1 MLSSE
6 GRKRLSQLC
15 LRLRGNTSLRKFTP
29 RAGISAPAWNA
40 WENESGN
47 WGMGNARKLATF
59 IGTSVDKLQQYL
71 NGEYSLEEYLRL
83 QILET
88 GELELSELTDPV
100 DQVIAWMGSLS
111 LRDLFRIISAGVR
124 LAETTIDPNSEAARE
139 KQNQLQQSETSS
151 SVTGSKSD
159 FQMKDAELAL
169 KCWRD
174 ISHGRL
180 PSNPEL
186 IKLAAALDVDT
197 CWLKK
202 TITKLSEI
210 MANDT
215 NN

>member
-6 GRKRLSQLC
+6 GKKRLSQLC
-15 LRLRGNTSLRKFTP
+15 LRLRGKTPLRKFTP
-29 RAGISAPAWNA
+29 RVGVSAAAWNA

-47 WGMGNARKLATF
+47 WGIGNAKKLATF
-59 IGTSVDKLQQYL
+59 IGTSVDRLQRYL
-71 NGEYSLEEYLRL
+71 NGEYSLEDYLRL
-83 QILET
+83 PLLDT
-88 GELELSELTDPV
+88 GESEVSEPTDTV

-111 LRDLFRIISAGVR
+111 LRDLLRLISAGVR
-124 LAETTIDPNSEAARE
+124 LAEITIDPNSEAVSE
-139 KQNQLQQSETSS
+139 KQNQRQQRATSK
-151 SVTGSKSD
+151 SVTGRKTA
-159 FQMKDAELAL
+159 FQMKDGELAL

-174 ISHGRL
+174 ISQGKV

-197 CWLKK
+197 CLLKK

-210 MANDT
+210 MANDA

>member
-15 LRLRGNTSLRKFTP
+15 LRLRGNTPLRKFTP
-29 RAGISAPAWNA
+29 RLGVSAAAWNA

-47 WGMGNARKLATF
+47 WGLGNARKLATF

-71 NGEYSLEEYLRL
+71 NGEYSLEEYLHL
-83 QILET
+83 PLLDT
-88 GELELSELTDPV
+88 GKSEVSELTDPV
-100 DQVIAWMGSLS
+100 GQVIAWMGSLS
-111 LRDLFRIISAGVR
+111 LRDLFRLISAGVR
-124 LAETTIDPNSEAARE
+124 LAETTIYPNSEAVSE
-139 KQNQLQQSETSS
+139 KQNQLQQSETSRA
-151 SVTGSKSD
+151 VTGRETE

-174 ISHGRL
+174 ISQGKV

-197 CWLKK
+197 CLLKK

-210 MANDT
+210 MANDA

>member
-15 LRLRGNTSLRKFTP
+15 LRLRGNTPLRKFTP
-29 RAGISAPAWNA
+29 RVGVSAAAWNA

-47 WGMGNARKLATF
+47 WGMGNARKLAAF

-71 NGEYSLEEYLRL
+71 NGEYSLEDYLRL
-83 QILET
+83 PLLDT
-88 GELELSELTDPV
+88 GESEVSELTDPV
-100 DQVIAWMGSLS
+100 DQVITWMGSLS
-111 LRDLFRIISAGVR
+111 LRDLFRLISAGVR
-124 LAETTIDPNSEAARE
+124 LAEITIDPNSEAVSE
-139 KQNQLQQSETSS
+139 KQNQLQQSETSRA
-151 SVTGSKSD
+151 VTGRETE

-174 ISHGRL
+174 ISQGKL

-197 CWLKK
+197 SLLKK

>member
-15 LRLRGNTSLRKFTP
+15 LRLRGNTPLRKFTP
-29 RAGISAPAWNA
+29 RVGVSAAAWNA

-59 IGTSVDKLQQYL
+59 IGSSVDKLQQYL
-71 NGEYSLEEYLRL
+71 NGEYSLEEYLHL
-83 QILET
+83 PLLDT
-88 GELELSELTDPV
+88 GESEVSELTDPV
-100 DQVIAWMGSLS
+100 GQVIAWMGSLS
-111 LRDLFRIISAGVR
+111 LRDLFRLISAGVR
-124 LAETTIDPNSEAARE
+124 LAETTIDPNSEAVSE
-139 KQNQLQQSETSS
+139 KQNQLQQSETSRA
-151 SVTGSKSD
+151 VTGRETE

-174 ISHGRL
+174 ISQGKV

-197 CWLKK
+197 CLLKK

-210 MANDT
+210 MANDA